1 MARSE
6 SPTKDHS
13 PAPNDG
19 FPKRLFM
26 NVIQLSSED
35 RDIIKL
41 PIWAYKALNMIAGQP
56 LSVSLPKWPG
66 SLHFYDAQRI
76 EIVPMSPS
84 YFTVEQ

>member
-1 MARSE
+1 
-6 SPTKDHS
+6 
-13 PAPNDG
+13 
-19 FPKRLFM
+19 M
-26 NVIQLSSED
+26 NVIQLSAED
-35 RDIIKL
+35 RDMIKL

-56 LSVSLPKWPG
+56 LTVSLPKWPG